1 MATAG
6 VWFAATVALAI
17 CTAIGTASARDRTSF
32 SGKASYYDKN
42 YHGKVASGA
51 QYQPELFTCAHQKL
65 PFGTR
70 LRVTD
75 PKTHRSVTVTVND
88 RGPFTQG
95 RILDLSLAAARAL
108 KMIERGVIQV
118 SAEIEPNTH
127 AR

>member
-1 MATAG
+1 MTAAG
-6 VWFAATVALAI
+6 GWLAATVALAI
-17 CTAIGTASARDRTSF
+17 GLASGGASAQGPANF
-32 SGKASYYDKN
+32 SGNASYYDEN

-75 PKTHRSVTVTVND
+75 PKTHRSVMVTVND

-95 RILDLSLAAARAL
+95 RVLDLSLAAARAL
-108 KMIERGVIQV
+108 KMIGRGIIRV
-118 SAEIEPNTH
+118 SAEIEPKTH